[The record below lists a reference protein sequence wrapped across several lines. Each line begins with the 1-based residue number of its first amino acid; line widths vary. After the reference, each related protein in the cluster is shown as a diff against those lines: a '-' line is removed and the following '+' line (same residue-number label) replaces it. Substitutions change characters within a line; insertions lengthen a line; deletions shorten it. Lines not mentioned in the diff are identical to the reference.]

1 MTADNL
7 EPAFKGSATTTP
19 QIVAVNIIDF
29 LTLGEQQRLVWI
41 DLLTDL
47 ARGGHKVL
55 FTIHAQEA
63 EIESLAAKQFEFLF
77 PDEAV
82 RNCLKTDGRYSVPHD
97 VIRTQACSKTP
108 SGAVDFYA
116 GMDIGPAIGV
126 NSFTHSKGF
135 SMLDARTAI
144 AIRQAVLAP
153 VAGAVMNPSATA
165 GFSAPAQR

>member
-1 MTADNL
+1 MTANNL
-7 EPAFKGSATTTP
+7 EPAFTGSATTMP
-19 QIVAVNIIDF
+19 QVVAVNIIDF
-29 LTLGEQQRLVWI
+29 MTAGEEQRPVWI

-47 ARGGHKVL
+47 VRGGHKVL
-55 FTIHAQEA
+55 FTIHAPEDG
-63 EIESLAAKQFEFLF
+63 IESLAELQFAYLF

-82 RNCLKTDGRYSVPHD
+82 RNCLKTDGRYSVTHD
-97 VIRTQACSKTP
+97 QIRKNVCSKTP
-108 SGAVDFYA
+108 SGAVDIYA

-135 SMLDARTAI
+135 SMLDAKTAI

-153 VAGAVMNPSATA
+153 VADAVINPSATA